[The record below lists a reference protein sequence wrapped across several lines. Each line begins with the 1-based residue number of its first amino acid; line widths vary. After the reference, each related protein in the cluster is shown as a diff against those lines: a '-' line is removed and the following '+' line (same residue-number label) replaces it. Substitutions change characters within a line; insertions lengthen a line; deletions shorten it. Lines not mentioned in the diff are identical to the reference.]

1 MRGREV
7 VRNFPELWIYQEE
20 LEAVGWS
27 KERVVFVTGSD
38 GGTCYLSLA
47 ISALIR

>member
-1 MRGREV
+1 MRDGEA
-7 VRNFPELWIYQEE
+7 VRDLPELWIYQEE

-38 GGTCYLSLA
+38 GGTCYLSSA